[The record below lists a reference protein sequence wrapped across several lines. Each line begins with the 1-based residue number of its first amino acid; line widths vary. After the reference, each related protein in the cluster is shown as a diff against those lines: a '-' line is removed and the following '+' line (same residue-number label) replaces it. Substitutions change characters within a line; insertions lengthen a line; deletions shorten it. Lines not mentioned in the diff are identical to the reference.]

1 MATLLVG
8 DVETPRS
15 VPPATLRRAMGHF
28 ATGVTVVTAHD
39 HAGVRFGTTANS
51 VTSLSLEPP
60 LLLVCLMHGSET
72 LRAITATRAFTVNI
86 LRDDQRH
93 LSDRFAKAAHPETW
107 EGVEHRTGAHG
118 PVLEG
123 AIGTLECTADTLVA
137 AGDHTIVIGHVR
149 AAEHPD
155 EHVPP
160 LVYYR
165 GGYTALEAP
174 ASA

>member
-1 MATLLVG
+1 MATTLVREA
-8 DVETPRS
+8 ETPKH

-28 ATGVTVVTAHD
+28 ATGVTVVAAHD
-39 HAGVRFGTTANS
+39 HAGARYGTTANS

-72 LRAITATRAFTVNI
+72 LRAITASRAFTVSI
-86 LRDDQRH
+86 LRDDQRE
-93 LSDRFAKAAHPETW
+93 LSDRFARPAAPGTW
-107 EGVEHRTGAHG
+107 DGVAHRTGPHG

-165 GGYTALEAP
+165 GGYTALQAP
-174 ASA
+174 T